1 MRIIT
6 GKYGGRRLFA
16 PKGSKVRPTGDK
28 VKGALFNILTNLVDF
43 EECVVL
49 DVFCGTGSLGI
60 EALSRGA
67 EHVSFVDKDRESV
80 QVAKDNLAKLGAE
93 NVSVIC
99 ADAVALRPLGQK
111 YNLVFMDPP
120 YDQKIYRKT
129 LENLHTQE
137 MLADDFIAVWE
148 MGAKVEE
155 AVPDFC
161 EIIDERVYGKNKIV
175 IMQRK

>member
-6 GKYGGRRLFA
+6 GKYGGRRLFS
-16 PKGSKVRPTGDK
+16 PHGSAVRPTGDK
-28 VKGALFNILTNLVDF
+28 VKGALFNILNNMVKWED
-43 EECVVL
+43 CVVL
-49 DVFCGTGSLGI
+49 DVFCGTGSLGV

-67 EHVSFVDKDRESV
+67 EHVSFVDKSRESV

-99 ADAVALRPLGQK
+99 ADALTLRPLGQK

-129 LENLHTQE
+129 LENLHSQG
-137 MLADDFIAVWE
+137 MLADGFIAIWE

-155 AVPDFC
+155 AIPEFC
-161 EIIDERVYGKNKIV
+161 ELVTERVYGKNKLV
-175 IMQRK
+175 IMRGN